1 MMVRNDMLSV
11 GSMGPLVKELQT
23 LLGVRADGVFGPGTK
38 MALMDF
44 QKREGLVADGM
55 AGPKTWERLSKVS
68 ASKILPIFRI
78 GDPEDFSDPEE
89 ALPVVDEPVEH
100 AVTCEDS
107 TALISLIM
115 SANITRRVKRVMYH
129 CTATSPNAKISSILD
144 YWKNTLGW
152 KNPGYH
158 IIITST
164 GAWSQLLDFNGV
176 SNGVRGHNS
185 DSIHI
190 SYIGGI
196 DGRGRPLD
204 TRTEE
209 QKRVLAA
216 SYQALSMKLP
226 GVTFHGHY
234 EFAGKACPSFNVQD
248 WIRSITV

>member
-1 MMVRNDMLSV
+1 MR
-11 GSMGPLVKELQT
+11 KI
-23 LLGVRADGVFGPGTK
+23 
-38 MALMDF
+38 DF
-44 QKREGLVADGM
+44 IV
-55 AGPKTWERLSKVS
+55 
-68 ASKILPIFRI
+68 I
-78 GDPEDFSDPEE
+78 
-89 ALPVVDEPVEH
+89 
-100 AVTCEDS
+100 
-107 TALISLIM
+107 
-115 SANITRRVKRVMYH
+115 H
-129 CTATSPNAKISSILD
+129 CTATPQNTTVESIKRH
-144 YWKNTLGW
+144 WHKVLGW

-226 GVTFHGHY
+226 GVSFHGHY
-234 EFAGKACPSFNVQD
+234 EFAGKACPSFDVHE
-248 WIRSITV
+248 WIKSITS